1 MFESH
6 RGVMLATLIVLAL
19 LTVVSCGSQDGSQ
32 GNKSGGKD
40 TAGADGS
47 TGSAPSATTAETT
60 ENGVQKG
67 GEQKNG
73 GKKDG
78 EKKDGATTAQT
89 ATGAMKVRDGTFWVD
104 QAGTV
109 EFQVNNNVLDLRD
122 VSPKSGWEQRIAAQ
136 DPDDIEVHF
145 LRGNVDWKFEVEI
158 DPNKMEVSKE
168 QDITQAKAG
177 TYKVGDAGQVQFRSS
192 GGTLTLINV
201 QTNNGWKITKRDVSS
216 DDIEIDFRQGT
227 AKAEF
232 GAELDDSGG
241 ISLEDK
247 PEAQGAGPELGHL
260 REVLGQDQHPVSAA
274 VAQVRH
280 VLELDP

>member
-6 RGVMLATLIVLAL
+6 RGGVLATLIVLAL
-19 LTVVSCGSQDGSQ
+19 LTVASCGSQDGSQ
-32 GNKSGGKD
+32 GNQSGGKD
-40 TAGADGS
+40 SAGADGS
-47 TGSAPSATTAETT
+47 TGSAQSATTAETT
-60 ENGVQKG
+60 EGGEQKGGGQKG
-67 GEQKNG
+67 GEQKG
-73 GKKDG
+73 GG
-78 EKKDGATTAQT
+78 QKDGATTAQT

-109 EFQVNNNVLDLRD
+109 EFQVNNNALDLRD
-122 VSPKSGWEQRIAAQ
+122 VSPNSGWEQRIAAQ

-177 TYKVGDAGQVQFRSS
+177 TYTVGDAGQVQFRSS
-192 GGTLTLINV
+192 GGSLTLVNV
-201 QTNNGWKITKRDVSS
+201 QTNNGWKITKREVSS
-216 DDIEIDFRQGT
+216 DDIEIDFRQGK

-241 ISLEDK
+241 LSLEITQK
-247 PEAQGAGPELGHL
+247 LKGP
-260 REVLGQDQHPVSAA
+260 VPS
-274 VAQVRH
+274 
-280 VLELDP
+280 